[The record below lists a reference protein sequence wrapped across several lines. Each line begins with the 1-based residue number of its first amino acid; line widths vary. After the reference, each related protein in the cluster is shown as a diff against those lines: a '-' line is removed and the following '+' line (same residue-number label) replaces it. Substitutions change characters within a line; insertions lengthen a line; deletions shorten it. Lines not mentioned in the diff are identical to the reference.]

1 MPTSS
6 LSWFSKTKK
15 TRVKHKAA
23 VLISGRG
30 SNLDALIRASRKPK
44 FPFSIALVVAE
55 REAEGCR
62 IAQKAGIPTEVVD
75 YGEQGKEKFER
86 AIDRMLGERAVE
98 IVCLAG
104 FMRLLSPWFVGRWR
118 RRILNIHPSLLPRLR
133 GLETHRRALA
143 EGHRQ
148 HGCSVHIVTEE
159 LDAGE
164 ILGQERLSV
173 KEDDSPESLAKRV
186 LALEHRLYPRVL
198 ADYARSLACGAEAGA
213 GRGC

>member
-1 MPTSS
+1 M
-6 LSWFSKTKK
+6 
-15 TRVKHKAA
+15 KHKAA

-30 SNLDALIRASRKPK
+30 SNLDALIRAARAPS
-44 FPFSIALVVAE
+44 FPFSFALVAAD
-55 REAEGCR
+55 REAQGCH
-62 IAQKAGIPTEVVD
+62 IARKAGIPTEVLD
-75 YGEQGKEKFER
+75 YEELGGENFER
-86 AIDRMLGERAVE
+86 SIDRMLAERSVE

-104 FMRLLSPWFVGRWR
+104 FMRLLSPWFVGRWQ

-133 GLETHRRALA
+133 GLATHRRALA

-164 ILGQERLSV
+164 VLGQERLSV
-173 KEDDSPESLAKRV
+173 KQDDTPESLKNRV

-198 ADYARSLACGAEAGA
+198 ADYARSLACVAGVA
-213 GRGC
+213 TGVATGGEEGGRKTA